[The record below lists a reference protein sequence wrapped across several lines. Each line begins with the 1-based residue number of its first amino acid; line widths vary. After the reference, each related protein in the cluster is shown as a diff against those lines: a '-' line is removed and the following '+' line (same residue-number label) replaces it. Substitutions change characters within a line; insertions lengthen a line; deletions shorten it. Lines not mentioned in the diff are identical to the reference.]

1 MQTESLLKALN
12 ALNALNTLNTLNA
25 YRGVAETFA
34 LPTMVPQQFVR
45 TVLRF
50 ESSQAL
56 YPMIE
61 KFSPTQGWLCFQ
73 SAIQYVNPDETP
85 FAKNAK
91 VGLLLNAEFVNQ
103 SGVSLHVRQTG
114 STWAAACYAPYFG
127 DAANLEIKAEA
138 YWVDRVVFNA
148 ADPERGLVCYD
159 RLWQQREIVGIV
171 PVAARFVGFGANT
184 ASANQSQEHAA

>member
-1 MQTESLLKALN
+1 MQTEALLK
-12 ALNALNTLNTLNA
+12 A
-25 YRGVAETFA
+25 YRGVAEKFA
-34 LPTMVPQQFVR
+34 LPTMIPQQFVR
-45 TVLRF
+45 TVRRL

-56 YPMIE
+56 YSMIE
-61 KFSPTQGWLCFQ
+61 KFAPTQGWLCFQ
-73 SAIQYVNPDETP
+73 SVIQYVNPNETL
-85 FAKNAK
+85 FAKEAK

-114 STWAAACYAPYFG
+114 STWATACYAPHF
-127 DAANLEIKAEA
+127 AEPASLEVKAES
-138 YWVDRVVFNA
+138 YWVDRIEFSA
-148 ADPERGLVCYD
+148 ADPKRGMVCYD